1 MLVKARCE
9 YCNSEDLRL
18 IDMVYGKGTL
28 GERIEKGFKCNSC
41 DEELDLGEVIFEEIE
56 ELIER
61 KIAREILTM
70 IESVCFSEEYRD
82 FRIDRGSNG
91 QRDLII
97 TKIKEQYLK

>member
-41 DEELDLGEVIFEEIE
+41 DEELDLDEVIFE

>member
-1 MLVKARCE
+1 
-9 YCNSEDLRL
+9 
-18 IDMVYGKGTL
+18 
-28 GERIEKGFKCNSC
+28 
-41 DEELDLGEVIFEEIE
+41 
-56 ELIER
+56 
-61 KIAREILTM
+61 M

>member
-41 DEELDLGEVIFEEIE
+41 DEELDLDEVIFEEIE

>member
-1 MLVKARCE
+1 M
-9 YCNSEDLRL
+9 N
-18 IDMVYGKGTL
+18 
-28 GERIEKGFKCNSC
+28 EK
-41 DEELDLGEVIFEEIE
+41 

-61 KIAREILTM
+61 RIAREILTM

-82 FRIDRGSNG
+82 FRIDRGSCG

>member
-1 MLVKARCE
+1 MGV
-9 YCNSEDLRL
+9 
-18 IDMVYGKGTL
+18 T
-28 GERIEKGFKCNSC
+28 KCNSC
-41 DEELDLGEVIFEEIE
+41 DEELDLDEVIFEEIE